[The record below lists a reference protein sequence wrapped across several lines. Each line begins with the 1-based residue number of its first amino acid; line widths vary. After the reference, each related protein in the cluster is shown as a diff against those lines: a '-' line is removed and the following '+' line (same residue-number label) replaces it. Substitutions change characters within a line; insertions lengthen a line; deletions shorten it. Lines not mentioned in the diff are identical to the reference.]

1 MRIPIIALAVF
12 FFAALLWADETPW
25 QSFSSAHFII
35 YYKNAKDSSVY
46 RVADKAEDYY
56 ETITDDL
63 GFRRYNFWVRINR
76 AKIYLYDNARD
87 YREETKQPEWS
98 SGAAIPS
105 EKLIYSYDG
114 ADSFFNTV
122 LPHEMAHIIFRE
134 AAGFNNYSI
143 PTWLDEGAACFQEK
157 IRRSGADEVVKQA
170 RKRGS
175 FIRLEEL
182 GKLNPHSMQ
191 DKQLVELF
199 YAESLS
205 VVNFLVEKYGKDNFS
220 DFCRD
225 LNKFNNLDKAIQ
237 HAYDFND
244 LRELSDAWGRYL
256 K

>member
-1 MRIPIIALAVF
+1 MRISGILLVIFLLP
-12 FFAALLWADETPW
+12 ALLWSDEIPW
-25 QSFSSAHFII
+25 QNYGSTHFII
-35 YYKNAKDSSVY
+35 YYKNAKDSSVS
-46 RVADKAEDYY
+46 RIADKAEDYY

-63 GFRRYNFWVRINR
+63 GFRRDNFWVRINR
-76 AKIYLYDNARD
+76 AKIYLYDDAQS
-87 YREETKQPEWS
+87 YHEQTKQPEWS
-98 SGAAIPS
+98 GGAAIPN

-134 AAGFNNYSI
+134 AAGFNNYAI
-143 PTWLDEGAACFQEK
+143 PSWLDEGAACFQEK
-157 IRRSGADEVVKQA
+157 IRRSGADAVVKQA
-170 RKRGS
+170 RRRGS
-175 FIRLEEL
+175 FIKLEDL
-182 GKLNPHSMQ
+182 GKLNPLSMQ
-191 DKQLVELF
+191 DIQLVELF